1 MPLSRC
7 YWALHVEL
15 TTNMNEVLQKCVQL
29 WVNYST
35 GFFKESDRG
44 NIIIGS
50 AILDEWLK
58 KMIITIHRDK
68 LKVIEKF
75 IEYTG
80 PMCSFGS
87 RIDYL
92 FLCGHID
99 KNTHWALNK
108 LRELRNDM
116 AHKSDHLTFESQPVK
131 DKVAAIAR
139 EIGSDKE
146 SESAKLYFHEI
157 ITRLFFSMSYSFFE
171 SIDISREEVIAK
183 WEPIRNSIIKKP

>member
-1 MPLSRC
+1 
-7 YWALHVEL
+7 
-15 TTNMNEVLQKCVQL
+15 MNEVLQKCVQL

-44 NIIIGS
+44 NIIIGG

-58 KMIITIHRDK
+58 EMIITIHRDK
-68 LKVIEKF
+68 LKVVEKF
-75 IEYTG
+75 IEYG
-80 PMCSFGS
+80 PMSSFGS

-108 LRELRNDM
+108 LRQLRNDM
-116 AHKSDHLTFESQPVK
+116 AHKSDHLSFESQPVK
-131 DKVAAIAR
+131 NKVAAIAR
-139 EIGSDKE
+139 KVGSDKE
-146 SESAKLYFHEI
+146 SESAKLYFHAI

-171 SIDISREEVIAK
+171 SIGISRGKVIAK
-183 WEPIRNSIIKKP
+183 WEPIRKSMIEKP

>member
-1 MPLSRC
+1 
-7 YWALHVEL
+7 
-15 TTNMNEVLQKCVQL
+15 MNEVLQKCVQL

-58 KMIITIHRDK
+58 EMITTIHRDK
-68 LKVIEKF
+68 FKVIKKF

-80 PMCSFGS
+80 PLSSFGS

-131 DKVAAIAR
+131 DKVEAIAR
-139 EIGSDKE
+139 KVGSDIE

-171 SIDISREEVIAK
+171 SIGISREKIIAK
-183 WEPIRNSIIKKP
+183 WEPIRKSIIIKS